1 MFKIRFSRITCGF
14 NKKYYLCIVN
24 CTRYITVEEILR
36 GPEVPSFIDSIG
48 EMTDKENIIKIM
60 EELLANTDKF
70 LVDILIQPVNRIS
83 VFIDGDRGVSIDDC
97 RKISRSLEKRLNEEI
112 EDFELNVSS
121 PGLDRPLK
129 LLRQYKKN
137 VGRGME
143 IITINQEKVEGILL
157 SVDDSGV
164 EINSPVKGKKK
175 QEEQKN
181 ISLRFRDIK
190 VAKIKIDFRK

>member
-1 MFKIRFSRITCGF
+1 
-14 NKKYYLCIVN
+14 
-24 CTRYITVEEILR
+24 
-36 GPEVPSFIDSIG
+36 
-48 EMTDKENIIKIM
+48 M